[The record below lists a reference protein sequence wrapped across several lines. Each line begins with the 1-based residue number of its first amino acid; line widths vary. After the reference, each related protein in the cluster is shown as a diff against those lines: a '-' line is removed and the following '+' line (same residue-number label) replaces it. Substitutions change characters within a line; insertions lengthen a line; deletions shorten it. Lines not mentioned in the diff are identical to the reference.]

1 MMSDIEREFLEQCF
15 AALPSL
21 DDEDCLLEAEDCDA
35 FEQLVMN
42 GRTDISQRRKALI
55 FGSAVATRITYGEDC
70 SDTNPQSSLGFY
82 LAQIYSQMAFSLIG
96 RVTPDDFEDYPEE
109 CWPE

>member
-21 DDEDCLLEAEDCDA
+21 EDEDMVLKVEECDA
-35 FEQLVMN
+35 FEQMVLN
-42 GRTDISQRRKALI
+42 GRTDISQQRKALI
-55 FGSAVATRITYGEDC
+55 FSSAVATRITYGADC
-70 SDTNPQSSLGFY
+70 SDASPKSHLGFY

-96 RVTPDDFEDYPEE
+96 TVTPDDFEDYPEE
-109 CWPE
+109 CWPK